1 MKRKKKTRLPTRSAV
16 LVVVLSLAAAAAAC
30 AGPERPLLEQFFA
43 ASRLRDRT
51 ALQSIAT
58 VIFEPRERGIV
69 TTFDVL
75 KVEAR
80 HDGSRERKDVTIAA
94 PVALPDGRKRP
105 TTLAITMIR
114 DDTGRWMITDVRET
128 PSSR

>member
-1 MKRKKKTRLPTRSAV
+1 MLTS
-16 LVVVLSLAAAAAAC
+16 AC
-30 AGPERPLLEQFFA
+30 AGPERPLLDQFFA

-75 KVEAR
+75 KVEER

-94 PVALPDGRKRP
+94 PVALPDGRTKR
-105 TTLAITMIR
+105 TTLAITMVR
-114 DDTGRWMITDVRET
+114 DDTGRWIVTAVDD
-128 PSSR
+128 SLSRP

>member
-1 MKRKKKTRLPTRSAV
+1 LKRKTKTRRLTRNAT
-16 LVVVLSLAAAAAAC
+16 LAVVLALAAAAC

-75 KVEAR
+75 RVEAR

-94 PVALPDGRKRP
+94 PVALPDGRTKR
-105 TTLAITMIR
+105 TTLAITMVR
-114 DDTGRWMITDVRET
+114 DDTGRWTITDVRET
-128 PSSR
+128 PSPR

>member
-1 MKRKKKTRLPTRSAV
+1 LKRKTKTRRLTRNATLAV
-16 LVVVLSLAAAAAAC
+16 ILSLAAAAC

-75 KVEAR
+75 KVEAHGDR
-80 HDGSRERKDVTIAA
+80 RDVTIAA
-94 PVALPDGRKRP
+94 PVALPDGRRTPK
-105 TTLAITMIR
+105 TLVVTLAR
-114 DDTGRWMITDVRET
+114 DTSGRWMITDVRET
-128 PSSR
+128 SSPR